1 MSHFTV
7 AVFCNDP
14 NEVEEKLAPFVE
26 EVSEGDEYAEF
37 CDCTKEVEAEWKKK
51 GGSDNPKEIAA
62 QKALGTFG
70 KYESIDELADR
81 YFGYI
86 MKDGRYGHFHNP
98 NAQWDWYVIGGR
110 WTGELATKSVTSKSP
125 PKQCDSAKI
134 KDIDFNHISAESG
147 EGCWRTFAMINLD
160 GEWHDQGK
168 MGWFGISDATTDS
181 VKAFIDNFYK
191 YIESIDPNTY
201 LVIVDCHI

>member
-14 NEVEEKLAPFVE
+14 NEVKEKLAPFVE
-26 EVSEGDEYAEF
+26 EVKEGDEYAYF
-37 CDCTKEVEAEWKKK
+37 CDRTKEVETEWKKK

-86 MKDGRYGHFHNP
+86 IKDGCYGYFYNP
-98 NAQWDWYVIGGR
+98 NAQWDWYRVGGR
-110 WTGELATKSVTSKSP
+110 WSGELAVKSST
-125 PKQCDSAKI
+125 PKTLHTQCDSAKI
-134 KDIDFNHISAESG
+134 KDIDFDCMSAESG
-147 EGCWRTFAMINLD
+147 EKQWRTFAMINLD

-168 MGWFGISDATTDS
+168 MGWFGMSDATPDS
-181 VKAFIDNFYK
+181 VKAFIKRFYK
-191 YIESIDPNTY
+191 YIENVDPNTY